1 MPISPDDK
9 RMERMVSALDAH
21 SAPDNSRHPSS
32 DADDGF
38 FDGREMAMVHEVL
51 RREFGL
57 LPDVVASITPE
68 EQGVTERAR
77 SRGTSTGWS
86 SFCIITT
93 ALKTSTYGRYWPN
106 AVTREKLTARME
118 SEHEEVAECLDTV
131 VKALELWDVERTVR
145 RAMCLNIRCENS
157 FRH

>member
-1 MPISPDDK
+1 MPISSDDK

-38 FDGREMAMVHEVL
+38 FDCREMAMVHDVL

-68 EQGVTERAR
+68 EQGGDRAR
-77 SRGTSTGWS
+77 AITWHIDWLVK
-86 SFCIITT
+86 FCIITA

-106 AVTREKLTARME
+106 AVTRK
-118 SEHEEVAECLDTV
+118 S
-131 VKALELWDVERTVR
+131 
-145 RAMCLNIRCENS
+145 
-157 FRH
+157 